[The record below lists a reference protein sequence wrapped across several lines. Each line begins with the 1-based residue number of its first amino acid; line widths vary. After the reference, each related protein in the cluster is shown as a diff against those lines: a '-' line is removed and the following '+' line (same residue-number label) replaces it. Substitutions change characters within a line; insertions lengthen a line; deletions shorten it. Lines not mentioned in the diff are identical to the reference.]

1 MASISEILRAAFKR
15 ASAYITMTTPW
26 ERQPLWFPHDFD
38 SLVTEGY
45 SKSEL
50 VFACIGLIADAVAS
64 ATLRVVDGEGNEQPS
79 HPLRKLIEEPCRGL
93 KYDEADFWE
102 LSTIM
107 LHIAGVAYWEK
118 ERAERGNVVALWP
131 IRPDLVKV
139 VPGAKGIS
147 HYLVGTEEAVVPEA
161 DMLRFAFHNPLSP
174 FEPLSPLVVAAR
186 QVNVDLDLQAYVK
199 LLFQN
204 NAVPLGVL
212 TTEQYLAQPEA
223 DSLAEQWEKRHGGDR
238 RGRIAVLGK
247 GAKYQSVGAQL
258 SDLDMG
264 GVSQLSES
272 RICMAFGV
280 PPILVGAMAGLERS
294 TYSNFESSLSHFQHG
309 KVMSVLRRLK
319 GQIQSE
325 LAPDFGTN
333 IEVEWDQSSSW
344 ALQLETREERKFW
357 LSALQAGA
365 PMTLDEWRERVGLD
379 PLPTGGGELLS
390 QPQATEPDEDEP
402 REDEP
407 DPDASKA
414 LGLDDDTPSE
424 YVGEAAEWALCPEWM
439 QEDRARVKARVSETS
454 RALWQRAGANILA
467 ISDEEWEAAMA
478 GKSLVAAPE
487 ARA

>member
-1 MASISEILRAAFKR
+1 MASISELLRAAFKR

-50 VFACIGLIADAVAS
+50 VFACIGLVADAVAS
-64 ATLRVVDGEGNEQPS
+64 ATLRVVDGEGEELPD

-93 KYDEADFWE
+93 KYDEPDFWE

-131 IRPDLVKV
+131 LRPDLVKV
-139 VPGAKGIS
+139 VPGARGIS
-147 HYLVGTEEAVVPEA
+147 HYLVGPNDEVVPEA

-258 SDLDMG
+258 SDLDMN

-280 PPILVGAMAGLERS
+280 PPILVGAMAGLEQS

-319 GQIQSE
+319 GQVQSE
-325 LAPDFGTN
+325 LAPDFGTG

-365 PMTLDEWRERVGLD
+365 PITVDEWREKVGLN
-379 PLPTGGGELLS
+379 PLPEGGDELLS
-390 QPQATEPDEDEP
+390 QPQAAEPEP
-402 REDEP
+402 REDDEP
-407 DPDASKA
+407 DESSKA
-414 LGLDDDTPSE
+414 LGLDDVPDE
-424 YVGEAAEWALCPEWM
+424 YAGEAAEWALCPEWM
-439 QEDRARVKARVSETS
+439 QE
-454 RALWQRAGANILA
+454 RALRMRAEIADTWSALGARSVQNIEA
-467 ISDEEWEAAMA
+467 ISDEEWEAATR
-478 GKSLVAAPE
+478 GESLVLAEPKG
-487 ARA
+487 RA